1 MSTSASPNDDEPI
14 PEYTR
19 EEMNIPAVRTSLKTN
34 LNKLELQAF
43 EDWRLDFARWV
54 FDRGKKP
61 RRRVGYS
68 PNSMQDIINRVERFC
83 EWLYL
88 GVKIET
94 GEENGEVEWTNDGSF
109 TTDFSAEQLDQYWYY
124 LLTNGNRL
132 DTNRRTINNAQLVL
146 KYKGIDWEIPDS
158 DDVYEDIAEEESD
171 PNFTDWFTGQEL
183 KDIKAAS
190 LSLHVDLD
198 RDALPKDE
206 QDEWAAHLAQS
217 LEKPKVE
224 LDDEDWDTASW
235 KIPSLVYLSCDV
247 GFRPCEIAAARVQ
260 WLDTANEQEAYLR
273 IPREEDSKSGK
284 RNRRCRISPEAANIM
299 NYWLDE
305 RSNSDEYADTDA
317 IWLNERGNPY
327 CASTLRRSLMM
338 KLQEAI
344 GIHVENRENGWYMI
358 RRGVGTDIIN
368 SGGSINLLMQQLR
381 INRYETAQRYVRNA
395 DEAADDF
402 FEKR

>member
-1 MSTSASPNDDEPI
+1 MSTSTNPNDDEPI
-14 PEYTR
+14 PEYTP
-19 EEMNIPAVRTSLKTN
+19 EEMNIPAIRASLQNN

-43 EDWRLDFARWV
+43 EDWRLDFARWT

-88 GVKIET
+88 GVKIEAD
-94 GEENGEVEWTNDGSF
+94 EEDGEVGWTGDGSF
-109 TTDFSAEQLDQYWYY
+109 TTDFSKDQLDRYWYH
-124 LLTNGNRL
+124 LLTIDNRL
-132 DTNRRTINNAQLVL
+132 DTHRRTINNTQLVL
-146 KYKGIDWEIPDS
+146 KYKGVDWKIPDS
-158 DDVYEDIAEEESD
+158 EEVYEDIAEEESD

-183 KDIKAAS
+183 KAIKTAS
-190 LSLHVDLD
+190 LRLNVDPDRESLSEE
-198 RDALPKDE
+198 E
-206 QDEWAAHLAQS
+206 QEEWAARLAQS
-217 LEKPKVE
+217 LEKPKAE
-224 LDDEDWDTASW
+224 LDDEDWEIANW

-260 WLDTANEQEAYLR
+260 WLDTENEKEAYLR
-273 IPREEDSKSGK
+273 IPRDEDSKSGK
-284 RNRRCRISPEAANIM
+284 RNRRCRISPEAAGII

-305 RSNSDEYADTDA
+305 RSNFDEYADTDA
-317 IWLNERGNPY
+317 VWLNQRGSPY
-327 CASTLRRSLMM
+327 CASILRRRVLMR
-338 KLQEAI
+338 LQAEI
-344 GIHVENRENGWYMI
+344 GINVENRENGWYMI

-368 SGGSINLLMQQLR
+368 KGGSINLLMQQLR

-395 DEAADDF
+395 DEAADDY